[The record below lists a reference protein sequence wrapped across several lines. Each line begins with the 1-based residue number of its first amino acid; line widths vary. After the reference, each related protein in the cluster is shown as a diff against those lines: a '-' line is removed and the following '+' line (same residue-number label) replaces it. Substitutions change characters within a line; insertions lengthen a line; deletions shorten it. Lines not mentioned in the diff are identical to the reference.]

1 MKKVIIFILI
11 FISTFTLHA
20 QEMLG
25 IIGSNYAGVNGLSM
39 NPSSMADSKLY
50 LDINVLAT
58 NIFYQTDMN
67 KNAFAN
73 FRLNGPSVMVNN
85 GNHAFAFV
93 NAARTA
99 ISYKSITSNNGLN
112 NEYKVAGL
120 AWGEVG
126 LSYAFIFSRIEK
138 SVWSAGA
145 TAKMLFGA
153 GGAYYASNTSGSTF
167 NNDPYNNIQNSGMLG
182 GGGMGYGK
190 GIGFDI
196 GVTYQKKVT
205 KESLLPF
212 KKLCQQKFYDYRYKI
227 GVSIIDIG
235 VLRFT
240 KNVSSTN
247 FYDNFAGHD
256 TINNQNDTTLQNYS
270 SSLNKDKFSV
280 ALPTAFCIQFDF
292 HPATKSKNWYFH
304 GAFVQSLELA
314 NYSIRRPTMIS
325 VAPRYEK
332 RLYEASLPISISD
345 FKYFRLGLAL
355 RFWKITVGTDN
366 LLGSVGVGA
375 NKGFDF
381 YTTIKIDFLKG
392 KCRKKK
398 MAK

>member
-1 MKKVIIFILI
+1 MKKLIVFCFILI
-11 FISTFTLHA
+11 YGITTNA

-50 LDINVLAT
+50 LDINVLT
-58 NIFYQTDMN
+58 PNIFYQTDMS

-73 FRLNGPSVMVNN
+73 FRLNGPSFMVNN
-85 GNHAFAFV
+85 GKHCFAFV

-99 ISYKSITSNNGLN
+99 ISYKRISSNDGLSN
-112 NEYKVAGL
+112 QYKVAGL

-126 LSYAFIFSRIEK
+126 LSYAHVLYRVEK
-138 SVWSAGA
+138 SMWAVGA

-153 GGAYYASNTSGSTF
+153 GGAYYATSNAGGSF
-167 NNDPYNNIQNSGMLG
+167 NNDPYENIRNSGMLG

-190 GIGFDI
+190 GFGFDI
-196 GVTYQKKVT
+196 GVTYHKKVNN
-205 KESLLPF
+205 ESVKPF
-212 KKLCQQKFYDYRYKI
+212 IKLCQQKYYDYRYKFGI
-227 GVSIIDIG
+227 SIIDIG
-235 VLRFT
+235 SLRFS
-240 KNVSSTN
+240 KSVSSTN
-247 FYDNFAGHD
+247 FNYNLAGQD
-256 TINNQNDTTLQNYS
+256 TINNSNDSTLQSYS
-270 SSLNKDKFSV
+270 SSLAKDKFSV
-280 ALPTAFCIQFDF
+280 ALPTAICFQFDY
-292 HPATKSKNWYFH
+292 HPATKSHNWYFH

-314 NYSIRRPTMIS
+314 QYSIRRPTMIS

-345 FKYFRLGLAL
+345 FKYVRVGLAL

-366 LLGSVGVGA
+366 LLGSVGVGV
-375 NKGFDF
+375 NKGFDL
-381 YTTIKIDFLKG
+381 YASIKIDFLKG

-398 MAK
+398 